1 MITGLY
7 AALLALIYI
16 KLSFNIISLRHRHR
30 VSLGDGGIDELQ
42 SAIRIHG
49 NFIEYTPFVLLM
61 MLLLE
66 IQQINPYLLHAFGIA
81 FLFSRVAHYVAHYVA
96 LGKTNFSIRKVAMAT
111 TYGVILILASLN
123 LVYYFI

>member
-7 AALLALIYI
+7 AALLAIIYI
-16 KLSFNIISLRHRHR
+16 KLSFNIISLRYRHK
-30 VSLGDGGIDELQ
+30 VSLGDGGVDELQ

-66 IQQINPYLLHAFGIA
+66 TQQINPYLLHAFGIA
-81 FLFSRVAHYVAHYVA
+81 FLFSRVAHYVA

-111 TYGVILILASLN
+111 TYGVILILASFN

>member
-16 KLSFNIISLRHRHR
+16 KLSFNIISLRHKHK
-30 VSLGDGGIDELQ
+30 VSLGDDGIDELQ

-66 IQQINPYLLHAFGIA
+66 TQQINPYLLHAFGIA
-81 FLFSRVAHYVAHYVA
+81 FLFSRVAHYVA

>member
-16 KLSFNIISLRHRHR
+16 KLSFNIISLRHRHK

-42 SAIRIHG
+42 NAIRIHG

-66 IQQINPYLLHAFGIA
+66 NQQINPYLLHTFGIA
-81 FLFSRVAHYVAHYVA
+81 FLFSRVAHYVA

-111 TYGVILILASLN
+111 TYGVILILASFN

>member
-7 AALLALIYI
+7 AALLAIIYI
-16 KLSFNIISLRHRHR
+16 KLSFNIISLRHK
-30 VSLGDGGIDELQ
+30 VSLGDGGVDELQ

-66 IQQINPYLLHAFGIA
+66 TQQINPYLLHAFGIA
-81 FLFSRVAHYVAHYVA
+81 FLFSRVAHYVA

-111 TYGVILILASLN
+111 TYGVILILASFN

>member
-1 MITGLY
+1 MITSLY
-7 AALLALIYI
+7 TALLAIIYI
-16 KLSFNIISLRHRHR
+16 KLSFNIISLRHRHK
-30 VSLGDGGIDELQ
+30 VSLGDGGVDELQ

-66 IQQINPYLLHAFGIA
+66 TQQINPYLLHAFGIA
-81 FLFSRVAHYVAHYVA
+81 FLFSRVAHYVA

-111 TYGVILILASLN
+111 TYGVILILASFN

>member
-16 KLSFNIISLRHRHR
+16 KLSFNIISLRHRHK
-30 VSLGDGGIDELQ
+30 VSLGDGGIDALQ

-66 IQQINPYLLHAFGIA
+66 TQQINPYLLHGFGIA
-81 FLFSRVAHYVAHYVA
+81 FLFSRVAHYVA
-96 LGKTNFSIRKVAMAT
+96 LDKTNFSFRKVAMAT
-111 TYGVILILASLN
+111 TYGVILILASFN

>member
-16 KLSFNIISLRHRHR
+16 KLSFNIILLRHRHK

-66 IQQINPYLLHAFGIA
+66 TQQINPYLLHAFGIA
-81 FLFSRVAHYVAHYVA
+81 FLFSRVAHYVA

-111 TYGVILILASLN
+111 TYGVILILASFN
-123 LVYYFI
+123 IVYYFI